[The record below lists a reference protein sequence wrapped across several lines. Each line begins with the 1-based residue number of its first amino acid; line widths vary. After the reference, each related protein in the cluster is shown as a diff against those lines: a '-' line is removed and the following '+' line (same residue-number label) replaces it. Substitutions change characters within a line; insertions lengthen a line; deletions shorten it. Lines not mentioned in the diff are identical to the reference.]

1 MPKQI
6 ALALC
11 LVFIFW
17 LLRLERKENPDVS
30 RALWVPTLWLLLV
43 AGKSLAVWT
52 GVGGSSMEE
61 GSALDRNFIIL
72 LLVIG
77 VIILWRRQFEWFRA
91 VREHRWLIILIGF
104 MLVSVVWSDMPFTSL
119 KRWFREALAGVIMA
133 FIVSTEKNPKHAVRS
148 VLTRLIYVHIPLSIL
163 LIKYYPYLGVDYGRW
178 SGALMWIGVAM
189 QKNGLASLCLFSI
202 FLLTWKL
209 VTRRREKEKP
219 AVRYQT
225 YVELYLLYL
234 SVWIF
239 MGPNHTPTYSAT
251 STIALS
257 LGVCLF
263 LALAWA
269 NKRRKLGVTP
279 NAMAIVVAAI
289 VVYGTITPF
298 AGRLM
303 LYDPSSAL
311 GRNETLTGR
320 TEIWAHVTPL
330 AMRNPIVG
338 HGFGGFWNDRTRAVI
353 RESHSHNGYLEVI
366 LAIGFLGLLFWTA
379 YMVYLGRRAASV
391 MAVDADWGI
400 LFCCL
405 LVMGLVHNIAETTMQ
420 SFAGTF
426 QATLLFLLMSYAGPD
441 RGRGSAIWADKTGLS
456 LETSVPSAT
465 ERDG

>member
-119 KRWFREALAGVIMA
+119 KRWVREALAAVIMA

-148 VLTRLIYVHIPLSIL
+148 LLTRLIYVHIPLSLL
-163 LIKYYPYLGVDYGRW
+163 LIKYYPYLGVEYGRW
-178 SGALMWIGVAM
+178 SGALMWIGVAT
-189 QKNGLASLCLFSI
+189 QKNGLASLCLFSA

-209 VTRRREKEKP
+209 VTRRWEKKTP
-219 AVRYQT
+219 AVWYHA
-225 YVELYLLYL
+225 YVEIFLLAL
-234 SVWIF
+234 SIWLF
-239 MGPNHTPTYSAT
+239 MGPNHTPAYSAT
-251 STIALS
+251 STMALGIG
-257 LGVCLF
+257 LCLF

-269 NKRRKLGVTP
+269 NKRKVRVAPG
-279 NAMAIVVAAI
+279 AMAIVVGAI

-298 AGRLM
+298 AGKLM
-303 LYDPSSAL
+303 LYNPSSAF
-311 GRNETLTGR
+311 GRSETLTGR
-320 TEIWAHVTPL
+320 TEIWARLTPV
-330 AMRNPIVG
+330 AMRSPILG
-338 HGFGGFWNDRTRAVI
+338 HGFGGFWNDAMREEI

-366 LAIGFLGLLFWTA
+366 LALGFMGLLLWGA
-379 YMVYLGRRAASV
+379 YMVYLGRRASSLI
-391 MAVDADWGI
+391 AVDASWGI

-405 LVMGLVHNIAETTMQ
+405 LVMGLVHNIAEATMQ
-420 SFAGTF
+420 SLSGTF
-426 QATLLFLLMSYAGPD
+426 QATLLFLLVSHAGCN
-441 RGRGSAIWADKTGLS
+441 GNGGLCSA
-456 LETSVPSAT
+456 SVGT
-465 ERDG
+465 DTQYG